1 MSTSKKNPKHRDT
14 SSSILD
20 EARKAL
26 DVGAET
32 RALSDLMSGKDKMSE
47 LMNEGRRFSDLMA
60 QAQKGLN
67 VTAMVGKWGDIAAE
81 ARKAMQFHDLSDLTK
96 QLAAHT
102 IYLDPSQFRSPSI
115 SDTFAKQLAA
125 TNFAAPS
132 FLESQ
137 LNHIY
142 LTDRE
147 RELQKEIG
155 ELRDAL
161 VTRKK
166 ALAKEKAGA
175 EAQKAAALEL
185 ESTLK
190 ELRQKEA
197 LSYILSRLHQDAG
210 RVIMSSEAL
219 QGQFR
224 DDQPHAAFVM
234 SVDIRRSTDLML
246 KARNAR
252 LFASFITGL
261 CNVLKEIVIA
271 HHGVFDKF
279 TGDGIL
285 AFFPLFYTGD
295 EAGLRCVLAAA
306 DCHAA
311 FAAHYDRHR
320 GTFIAVA
327 KNVGLGVGIDFGDVH
342 FVEVADGLT
351 VVGTPVVYACRMGG
365 TAAGT
370 TLLNHP
376 AYEVI
381 AAKHAEHCEFAEVEF
396 EIKHEGPVAAYRVLP
411 TDKRFELP
419 EPAWKAYDK

>member
-1 MSTSKKNPKHRDT
+1 MATKKDPKRPDF
-14 SSSILD
+14 SAASILD
-20 EARKAL
+20 ESRRAFDIGSESRRMTDIL
-26 DVGAET
+26 AEASKT
-32 RALSDLMSGKDKMSE
+32 SSLMT
-47 LMNEGRRFSDLMA
+47 EGRSFSDLLA
-60 QAQKGLN
+60 EAQKGLDLGAQ
-67 VTAMVGKWGDIAAE
+67 TRKWSDIAAE
-81 ARKAMQFHDLSDLTK
+81 ARKAMEFHELSDLTK

-102 IYLDPSQFRSPSI
+102 IYLDPSQFRVPSI
-115 SDTFAKQLAA
+115 SDVVAKQLAG
-125 TNFAAPS
+125 TSFASPS
-132 FLESQ
+132 FLERPLSD
-137 LNHIY
+137 IY

-147 RELQKEIG
+147 RKLQKEIAD
-155 ELRDAL
+155 LRDAL
-161 VTRKK
+161 VTKKK

-175 EAQKAAALEL
+175 EAQKAAAQEL
-185 ESTLK
+185 EKTLE
-190 ELRQKEA
+190 ELRGKEA

-210 RVIMSSEAL
+210 RVIVGSKEL

-224 DDQPHAAFVM
+224 DEMPHAAFVM

-252 LFASFITGL
+252 LYASFITGL

-271 HHGVFDKF
+271 HHGIFDKF

-295 EAGLRCVLAAA
+295 DAGLRCVLAAA

-320 GTFIAVA
+320 STFVAVA
-327 KNVGLGVGIDFGDVH
+327 KRVGLGIGVDFGDIH
-342 FVEVADGLT
+342 FVQVTDGLT
-351 VVGTPVVYACRMGG
+351 IVGTPVVYACRMGG

-376 AYEVI
+376 AYEVV
-381 AAKHAEHCEFAEVEF
+381 AARHANYCEFAEVEF
-396 EIKHEGPVAAYRVLP
+396 EIKHEGPVAAYRTIP
-411 TDKRFELP
+411 TESRFEFP